1 MFWENFV
8 SEIELSEEKIVKKDI
23 LKTKYF
29 NIAHVN
35 LGKNQEIPPHPE
47 PYAVF
52 FLVLRGS
59 GIFTTRKGT
68 LSLREGSSTYYE
80 KNAIRGIKSN
90 EELILLGVQDP
101 H

>member
-1 MFWENFV
+1 MFWENII

-23 LKTKYF
+23 IKTKYF
-29 NIAHVN
+29 NIVIVH

-52 FLVLRGS
+52 FLVLQGS
-59 GIFTTRKGT
+59 GIFTTRKDT
-68 LSLREGSSTYYE
+68 HSLKEGSSMYYE
-80 KNAIRGIKSN
+80 KNALRGIKSN